1 MAVAVSFMVKKK
13 QKNKKQDILSTFTLS
28 LALSGF
34 SLLAS
39 RTAMDKS
46 TC

>member
-1 MAVAVSFMVKKK
+1 MAVAVSFMVKKI
-13 QKNKKQDILSTFTLS
+13 NKKQDILSTFTLS

-39 RTAMDKS
+39 RTAMENS

>member
-1 MAVAVSFMVKKK
+1 MAVAVSFMVKKI
-13 QKNKKQDILSTFTLS
+13 NKKQDILSTFMLS

-39 RTAMDKS
+39 RTAMEKS